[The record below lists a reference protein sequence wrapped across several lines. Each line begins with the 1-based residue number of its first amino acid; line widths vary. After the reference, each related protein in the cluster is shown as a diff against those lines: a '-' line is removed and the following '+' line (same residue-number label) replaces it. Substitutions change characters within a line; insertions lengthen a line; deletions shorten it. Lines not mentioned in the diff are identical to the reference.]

1 MVGRISTPAWLRPSV
16 LLPSVLLVAAACGE
30 RTAPVEAP
38 SAPPALQTRPGPPP
52 TPMPPPGT
60 GARPAI
66 ASGDLQ
72 SARAG
77 QALPQPLAVRVLDVR
92 QLPVAGATIAW
103 QVTAGGGT
111 LAQAATTTDA
121 EGYAR
126 ASLVLGAQ
134 AVPNVVRAALG
145 TTAVAPAVTFTAFG
159 LPATMTLLRVVG
171 DGQTIAPGQTLPQT
185 VAVRVVGPNGL
196 SVPGARVQWSAS
208 SGGAVQS
215 FAAVTGVDGVAA
227 GRWTLGPT
235 LGTQTATASL
245 VGAAPMTFTAQAVPG
260 ATAPVTALS
269 FGLGPTWLEPGEFS
283 AVYGVALDASS
294 RAVPSA
300 SFTWTVDT
308 PGIIALQV
316 RATGH
321 GGTSRVQITALAPGE
336 VRLTATAGGL
346 SRTLT
351 FRVYPTGGRP
361 RGG

>member
-1 MVGRISTPAWLRPSV
+1 MVVRISTPAWL
-16 LLPSVLLVAAACGE
+16 LPSVLLAAVACGE
-30 RTAPVEAP
+30 RAAPVEAP
-38 SAPPALQTRPGPPP
+38 SATPALQTHPGPPP
-52 TPMPPPGT
+52 TPVPPPGT
-60 GARPAI
+60 GARPSI

-77 QALPQPLAVRVLDVR
+77 QALAQPLVVRVLDVR

-111 LAQAATTTDA
+111 LAPAATTTDA

-134 AVPNVVRAALG
+134 AATNVVRAALG
-145 TTAVAPAVTFTAFG
+145 TTAVTFTAFG
-159 LPATMTLLRVVG
+159 LPSTMTLVRVVG

-185 VAVRVVGPNGL
+185 IAVRVVGPNGL
-196 SVPGARVQWSAS
+196 SVAGARVQWSAS
-208 SGGAVQS
+208 SGGSVQS
-215 FAAVTGVDGVAA
+215 FAAVTGGDGIAA

-235 LGTQTATASL
+235 AGTQTATVSL

-283 AVYGVALDASS
+283 TVYGVALDASS

-321 GGTSRVQITALAPGE
+321 GGTSRVQLTALAPGE